1 MNKAEHN
8 PLAFAAPEAFGRP
21 TSKLRTPE
29 KQRASASVTVDRFPL
44 VALAEAPSHA
54 ASCAESPRAPRPCL
68 SAASVKAQDS
78 QRAQLRRSTRTAHG
92 PSVVADLARLTQT
105 YDGAQRAPVRT
116 PVTERPN
123 AA

>member
-1 MNKAEHN
+1 MNRAEHN
-8 PLAFAAPEAFGRP
+8 PSSFAAHEAFGWIP
-21 TSKLRTPE
+21 SNLRTPE
-29 KQRASASVTVDRFPL
+29 KQRASASFTVDLFPP

-78 QRAQLRRSTRTAHG
+78 KLPQLRRPTHASHG
-92 PSVVADLARLTQT
+92 LTVVADLARLTHT
-105 YDGAQRAPVRT
+105 YDRAQAAPVCR
-116 PVTERPN
+116 RPDKPSD